1 MWAQGSRDTGPLQ
14 YENGIGAQI
23 LRDLGL
29 STIRLLTNVPR
40 TVVALEAFGI
50 RITELVPIP
59 IFE

>member
-1 MWAQGSRDTGPLQ
+1 MWTEGNRETGPLQ

-29 STIRLLTNVPR
+29 STIRLMTNVPR

-50 RITELVPIP
+50 KITDLVSIP
-59 IFE
+59 TTQ